1 MMAGTYKNPSVPY
14 GYDYVNGKLK
24 IDPEKAE
31 VVKQVFYWYI
41 SGIGTSEIADRLNL
55 SGVRKEVWRHG
66 TVYSILTNEKYI
78 GDTLWQK
85 QFTTDTLPFRQV
97 KNVGEKPEYYIS
109 NTHPPI
115 IERTVF
121 DEVQK
126 LLSSRKPNT
135 DFTPRQSAFRRKINC
150 ICGGTFRRK
159 KNGGKI
165 YWICRN
171 HDHRNISDCHIRQIG
186 EWVFQTAFIRMWN
199 KLQAH
204 HKTIISPM
212 LRQLETLYKRE
223 KSDNAQLV
231 SLRREISEIKQQMHL
246 LAMLNSQGTLDE
258 AYFKERSQ
266 EFDRKLMITQKQ
278 LCASLDDKESERL
291 GELRKLMGIL
301 EKAEPMTE
309 FDEIKFG
316 QIVDKITVLSET
328 EIRFGLIGKIN
339 FTEHIKR

>member
-1 MMAGTYKNPSVPY
+1 
-14 GYDYVNGKLK
+14 
-24 IDPEKAE
+24 
-31 VVKQVFYWYI
+31 
-41 SGIGTSEIADRLNL
+41 
-55 SGVRKEVWRHG
+55 
-66 TVYSILTNEKYI
+66 
-78 GDTLWQK
+78 
-85 QFTTDTLPFRQV
+85 
-97 KNVGEKPEYYIS
+97 
-109 NTHPPI
+109 
-115 IERTVF
+115 
-121 DEVQK
+121 
-126 LLSSRKPNT
+126 
-135 DFTPRQSAFRRKINC
+135 
-150 ICGGTFRRK
+150 
-159 KNGGKI
+159 
-165 YWICRN
+165 
-171 HDHRNISDCHIRQIG
+171 
-186 EWVFQTAFIRMWN
+186 
-199 KLQAH
+199 
-204 HKTIISPM
+204 M